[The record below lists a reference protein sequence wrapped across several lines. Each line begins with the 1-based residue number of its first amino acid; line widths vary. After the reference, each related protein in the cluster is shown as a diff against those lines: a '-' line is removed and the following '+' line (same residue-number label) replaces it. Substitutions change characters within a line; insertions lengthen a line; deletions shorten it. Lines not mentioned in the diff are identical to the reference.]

1 MSNRCENCP
10 EIQSACW
17 IKRIA
22 PGWVCTAIARASAE
36 VAPWAADQ
44 GGATAAIERT
54 ISARARLL
62 YICAGATGCPV
73 ASTPRTVPDVPSTE
87 IEPIRFRSICCA
99 RFCRTRRVAVH
110 QTAGCCVTNPFSS
123 EGAGIVATANAARHP
138 SASTAAART
147 PEVPTSMPRARSR
160 IAGRTRC
167 GDPSRMNGNQ
177 IQQQYRPLTRCHSYR
192 RKPREFR
199 FRKSPCQCPL
209 RRASSPESDR
219 SAPSSR
225 GIAPQRAH
233 VIECR
238 LYCFLELSALHVLR
252 RRGVVHRAPTLLDDR
267 RQVIQIVRFDHP
279 DHHQRNRLCNPFASR
294 GAAGKFRCYEPI
306 GGNPQCFLAIVLA
319 ERHALRRFDGERLH

>member
-99 RFCRTRRVAVH
+99 RFCRARRVAVH
-110 QTAGCCVTNPFSS
+110 QTAGCCVTSPFSS

-138 SASTAAART
+138 SASNAAAN
-147 PEVPTSMPRARSR
+147 VPYGASA
-160 IAGRTRC
+160 
-167 GDPSRMNGNQ
+167 
-177 IQQQYRPLTRCHSYR
+177 QQ
-192 RKPREFR
+192 
-199 FRKSPCQCPL
+199 
-209 RRASSPESDR
+209 SDR

-225 GIAPQRAH
+225 GIAPERAH

-252 RRGVVHRAPTLLDDR
+252 CRGVVHRAPTLLDDR

-279 DHHQRNRLCNPFASR
+279 DHYQRNRLCNPFTSR

-306 GGNPQCFLAIVLA
+306 GGNSQCFLAIVLA